1 MTGLPARITAALL
14 VCVGVLL
21 RLAPHPWNM
30 TPVGASA
37 LFAGARLPLP
47 VAIAVPVGTLAIS
60 DLLIGMHSLW
70 WVTWGTC
77 AISVV
82 LGTVLRDRGSA
93 LAIGTVT
100 VAGSL
105 LFFVTT
111 NVAVWA
117 QGGMYPKTVDGL
129 VECFVAAI
137 PFFQNSLVGDLLW
150 SGVLF
155 GGWALAARTVGSSQ
169 EAARLDRP

>member
-1 MTGLPARITAALL
+1 MTGTPARITAALL
-14 VCVGVLL
+14 VVVGVLL

-77 AISVV
+77 AIAVL
-82 LGTVLRDRGSA
+82 LGTLLRERGGPVA
-93 LAIGTVT
+93 VGGITI
-100 VAGSL
+100 AGSL

-111 NVAVWA
+111 NFAVWA
-117 QGGMYPKTVDGL
+117 QGGMYPMTWDGL
-129 VECFVAAI
+129 VACFVAAI

-150 SGVLF
+150 SGVFF
-155 GGWALAARTVGSSQ
+155 GGWALATRFVTARDQAVT
-169 EAARLDRP
+169 R